1 MDIVSDEL
9 KKCPFCGG
17 KARIESWPMSQ
28 YELSHIIGSDDN
40 QWYQAY
46 CSKCYASG
54 PECA

>member
-54 PECA
+54 PE